1 MDKILI
7 KCEKLDDFGR
17 GIGFYNGKVVF
28 IPDFLPSEEAYV
40 KIVLEKKKFLEGEVL
55 EFLKV
60 SPDRVEGRCPYEKDG
75 CSLKHLKYEKALEY
89 KENKVKNIL
98 LKFAGINSGVRKIV
112 PSPKVWGYRN
122 KVTLKVYGKVGYYK
136 NGTHDFVPIDKYYLA
151 NEKINEVI
159 SVLNNENLSEVSE
172 ITIKAYDEVM
182 IIIKGRMDIKDL
194 TLVCD
199 SIYMNDELV
208 YGKKFVLASILD
220 CKFYVL
226 KDAFFQVN
234 KEMTEKLYSKVLD
247 SLPKDSN
254 KKVLDLYCGTGTI
267 GIFLSKYFKEVI
279 GIEINE
285 DAIESANMNKVLNEA
300 DNVKFILGD
309 VSSKLEFLRSY
320 QADIAVVDPP
330 RAGLGKRCVLN
341 ILRINPEMIVYV
353 SCDPVTLARDLKLME
368 DSYEVLE
375 VTPFDMF
382 PQTYHVESVVV
393 LKRKA

>member
-1 MDKILI
+1 M
-7 KCEKLDDFGR
+7 
-17 GIGFYNGKVVF
+17 
-28 IPDFLPSEEAYV
+28 
-40 KIVLEKKKFLEGEVL
+40 
-55 EFLKV
+55 
-60 SPDRVEGRCPYEKDG
+60 
-75 CSLKHLKYEKALEY
+75 
-89 KENKVKNIL
+89 
-98 LKFAGINSGVRKIV
+98 KFAGINSGVRKIV

-122 KVTLKVYGKVGYYK
+122 KVTLKVHGKVGYYK

-182 IIIKGRMDIKDL
+182 VIIKGRMDIKDL

-208 YGKKFVLASILD
+208 YGKRFVLASILD

-279 GIEINE
+279 GI
-285 DAIESANMNKVLNEA
+285 
-300 DNVKFILGD
+300 
-309 VSSKLEFLRSY
+309 
-320 QADIAVVDPP
+320 
-330 RAGLGKRCVLN
+330 
-341 ILRINPEMIVYV
+341 
-353 SCDPVTLARDLKLME
+353 
-368 DSYEVLE
+368 
-375 VTPFDMF
+375 
-382 PQTYHVESVVV
+382 
-393 LKRKA
+393 